1 MIVSNNSEALLIG
14 SQNAFDTAE
23 IAKREYLEGTFT
35 QEEQLIQSEV
45 FVAEEN
51 LRRAE
56 EYARYSEKLAVR
68 GFVTAEQL
76 EADKFAV
83 AKARKDLGA
92 ANTKLKV
99 LQEFTKEKMVKTL
112 DAAIETA
119 KAKLQ
124 ADKNTHQLDIDKLK
138 LIEAQL
144 EKCVVR
150 ALTAGKVIYA
160 NESDRRGNQ
169 EVIIQEGAVIRERQ
183 VVIRLPDLTQMQVK
197 AKISES
203 RIGFVRVGMPATIT
217 LDAFPDLKM
226 EGVVKQVDEYPVPPG
241 WMSTT
246 VKQYL
251 TFVTIKDAPPGVRPG
266 LTANVEIH
274 VDQVPDAVTV
284 PVQALYENKGQYYC
298 LVNDGRKQEAR
309 WVDVGASNDK
319 YVVINSGVNPGEEVI
334 VNPDPFAELVDFPAP
349 PPDKIGK
356 PKVLLAKATES
367 SSAAPPEGNGLRPS
381 GKQGD
386 GKGATAVI
394 KAAAKGRQGRR

>member
-1 MIVSNNSEALLIG
+1 MSGSHQTKSSECRRGLSSLWLIGSLVGSAAVVGLVALPMFRNGDSEARADAVLHTVERSLFEHSVVEPGEIESANNVEVRCEVQSRNSTGTVILEIVPAGTVVQPGDIVIKFDGSALENERTAQMIVSNNSEALLIG

-56 EYARYSEKLAVR
+56 EYARYSEKLAAR

-83 AKARKDLGA
+83 AKARKDLGT

-150 ALTAGKVIYA
+150 A
-160 NESDRRGNQ
+160 R
-169 EVIIQEGAVIRERQ
+169 
-183 VVIRLPDLTQMQVK
+183 P
-197 AKISES
+197 
-203 RIGFVRVGMPATIT
+203 PA
-217 LDAFPDLKM
+217 
-226 EGVVKQVDEYPVPPG
+226 
-241 WMSTT
+241 
-246 VKQYL
+246 
-251 TFVTIKDAPPGVRPG
+251 R
-266 LTANVEIH
+266 
-274 VDQVPDAVTV
+274 
-284 PVQALYENKGQYYC
+284 
-298 LVNDGRKQEAR
+298 
-309 WVDVGASNDK
+309 
-319 YVVINSGVNPGEEVI
+319 
-334 VNPDPFAELVDFPAP
+334 
-349 PPDKIGK
+349 
-356 PKVLLAKATES
+356 
-367 SSAAPPEGNGLRPS
+367 
-381 GKQGD
+381 
-386 GKGATAVI
+386 
-394 KAAAKGRQGRR
+394 